1 MSVYSPKAHMRILMA
16 RNFRLAL
23 AQINPTVGDIS
34 GNISK
39 ILDYLE
45 RARDVQADLVAF
57 PEMATT
63 GYPPEDL
70 LFKKDFLTENV
81 AAMERVAVASKGIAV
96 VLGYVNIVSLERQ
109 SEVVGPEITNAA
121 ALCYDGKLIDTYH
134 KIFLPNYGVFDE
146 QRYFQKGSVC
156 PVYEIGGV
164 SIGINICEDIW
175 YSFGPTTVQRQ
186 AGAELIVNINASP
199 FHARKRAFR
208 EEMIAERAS
217 DHGLTIGYVNT
228 VGGQDDLV
236 FDGGSI
242 ICDRKGELLA
252 RAPSFEESL
261 MVTDLAF
268 PASRVKS
275 ESELTDIDTTSLGKS
290 NRIMV
295 SGSDGAFKAPLE
307 NREAN
312 AEPND
317 GPEEVYR
324 ALVMGTGDYLRKSGF
339 SKALIGLSGGVDS
352 ALTAVVAVDALGSN
366 NVVGITMPSRYSSE
380 GSIDDSKELAENLGM
395 ELWEV
400 PIEPAHGAF
409 IAMLEDRFEGTDSNV
424 AEENVQAR
432 VRGNVLM
439 TVANKF
445 GWMVLTTGNKSEM
458 AMGYATLYGDMAG
471 GFAVLKDV
479 PKTIVYELCL
489 WRNRQGEAFGT
500 VDDVIPSTIID
511 KPPSAELRE
520 DQLDADSLPPYD
532 VLDPVVE
539 AYVEDDLSYQDM
551 VARGF
556 DPQVV
561 RQVIAAVDRNE
572 YKRRQA
578 PPGVKITHRAFGKDR
593 RLPIVN
599 RYRQNENSGP

>member
-1 MSVYSPKAHMRILMA
+1 MA

-70 LFKKDFLTENV
+70 LFKRSFLKENV

-109 SEVVGPEITNAA
+109 SEDVGPEITNAA
-121 ALCYDGKLIDTYH
+121 ALCYDGKLVDIYH

-175 YSFGPTTVQRQ
+175 YSVGPTTVQRQ

-199 FHARKRAFR
+199 FHAGKRAFR

-228 VGGQDDLV
+228 VGGQDELV

-242 ICDRKGELLA
+242 ICDREGGLLA

-295 SGSDGAFKAPLE
+295 SGSDGGFKAQLE

-352 ALTAVVAVDALGSN
+352 ALTAVVAVDALGPN

-400 PIEPAHGAF
+400 PIEPAHSAF

-500 VDDVIPSTIID
+500 VDDVVPSTIID

-551 VARGF
+551 IARGF

-599 RYRQNENSGP
+599 RYRQNENSGL

>member
-1 MSVYSPKAHMRILMA
+1 MA

-70 LFKKDFLTENV
+70 LFKRSFLKENV

-109 SEVVGPEITNAA
+109 SEDVGPEITNAA
-121 ALCYDGKLIDTYH
+121 ALCYDGKLVDTYH

-156 PVYEIGGV
+156 PVYAIAGV

-175 YSFGPTTVQRQ
+175 YSVGPTTVQRQ

-228 VGGQDDLV
+228 VGGQDELV

-242 ICDRKGELLA
+242 ICDREGGLLA

-295 SGSDGAFKAPLE
+295 SGSDGGFKAQLE

-352 ALTAVVAVDALGSN
+352 ALTAVVAVDALGPN
-366 NVVGITMPSRYSSE
+366 NVVVITMPSRYSSE
-380 GSIDDSKELAENLGM
+380 GSIDDSKELSENLGM

-400 PIEPAHGAF
+400 PIEPAHSAF

-479 PKTIVYELCL
+479 PKTIVYELCR
-489 WRNRQGEAFGT
+489 WRNGQGEAFGT
-500 VDDVIPSTIID
+500 VDDVVPSTIID

-551 VARGF
+551 IARGF

-599 RYRQNENSGP
+599 RYRQNENSGL